1 MKKSLSI
8 KTGGRK
14 LSATSS
20 SKNVSLNKKGA
31 GVVKET
37 KGNTNQKMGIY
48 GVAQTGP
55 TGPNNSGINTMKK
68 GGSINTNKKTNVMT
82 KVKKMQ
88 AGGSTTMSSTKTNMF
103 GKTKNISNSRAAEK
117 VLKYANKPKS
127 TVKST
132 TKGTETTYVS
142 KPRANS
148 VRSVSS
154 TFKKVGG
161 AVKAKAANPRLKKVK

>member
-1 MKKSLSI
+1 MKKLGCASCGGTKKMAKGGTTKSVSI
-8 KTGGRK
+8 
-14 LSATSS
+14 
-20 SKNVSLNKKGA
+20 SKPGA

-37 KGNTNQKMGIY
+37 KGDTNQKMGIY
-48 GVAQTGP
+48 GIAQTGP
-55 TGPNNSGINTMKK
+55 TGPNDSGIATMKK

-103 GKTKNISNSRAAEK
+103 GKTKDISNSRAAEK

-132 TKGTETTYVS
+132 TNGTETTYVS

-161 AVKAKAANPRLKKVK
+161 AVKAKKK